1 LRRWAELALR
11 TGATPVVLAARA
23 IARALDDESDWAA
36 AGLPRR
42 SPLLAA
48 KLALDEIFFA
58 TEIATA
64 VVVSLGQHRRL
75 ASEIVQALEL
85 YEARGW
91 IADPASF
98 HREPTPL
105 ASERLDDVQG
115 LFGRYLHLRA
125 ESGYE
130 PHAEEPGRE
139 RWLGYRPNRT
149 AHAWL
154 LEHAGAP
161 RPWLV
166 CLPGYRMGHPAVDFV
181 GFGARWLHR
190 TLGLN
195 VAIPVMPFHG
205 PRRVGWRGGD
215 GFLTGDFL
223 DTVHAQAQAVWDARR
238 LVGWLRA
245 RGAPAVGAYG
255 VSLGAYTAGLLAG
268 LDAELD
274 CVIAGIPAA
283 DFLRL
288 LRSHVPEFLIQGAL
302 RHGFP
307 FDRIERLL
315 TVISPLAI
323 PPRVARERR
332 YLYAGLGDRLAHP
345 EHARELWRH
354 WGEPRLDWYSG
365 GHVSFLFERR
375 AHELVRDALAASG
388 LTR

>member
-1 LRRWAELALR
+1 
-11 TGATPVVLAARA
+11 
-23 IARALDDESDWAA
+23 
-36 AGLPRR
+36 
-42 SPLLAA
+42 
-48 KLALDEIFFA
+48 
-58 TEIATA
+58 
-64 VVVSLGQHRRL
+64 
-75 ASEIVQALEL
+75 
-85 YEARGW
+85 
-91 IADPASF
+91 
-98 HREPTPL
+98 
-105 ASERLDDVQG
+105 
-115 LFGRYLHLRA
+115 
-125 ESGYE
+125 
-130 PHAEEPGRE
+130 
-139 RWLGYRPNRT
+139 
-149 AHAWL
+149 
-154 LEHAGAP
+154 
-161 RPWLV
+161 
-166 CLPGYRMGHPAVDFV
+166 
-181 GFGARWLHR
+181 
-190 TLGLN
+190 
-195 VAIPVMPFHG
+195 MPFHG
-205 PRRVGWRGGD
+205 PRRVGRRGGD

-268 LDAELD
+268 LDPGLD

-323 PPRVARERR
+323 APRVPRGRR

-354 WGEPRLDWYSG
+354 WEEPRLDWYPG